1 MSSIDIIE
9 LRKTDTGEKFY
20 PLTHAEAVIGLR
32 DYDFFERYELSDG
45 SPAVKLK
52 PEFAGLFTEGF
63 LSAGGINSD
72 SGGGGDT
79 IEWEQLQTE
88 GTHIANLTINGG
100 TPIEIFAPVG
110 GSGGG
115 GTVTSVAAQGS
126 GGISVSGSPITGS
139 GTLNIGIGSG
149 YKLPTTTEWNGKQD
163 VISDLESIRS
173 NAAAGAAKVS
183 NVQSDWNANSGLARI
198 LNKPEIP
205 SVYDAL
211 LTIRMNGE
219 SIGTFSANASS
230 NKTIDLGTVL
240 TSFTETDPVFSASPA
255 AGITAAMIQSWTNKQ
270 EPLTAGT
277 DYLTPQAIAQSYQP
291 KVSALGSQTRP
302 VYISS
307 AGTFS
312 QASTYAGG
320 TMVTL
325 NASRKGGATASFYA
339 PTSSGTSTSQYLTSG
354 GSSAAPVWSSP
365 GSITEQEGGLVT
377 GATVYAALQNYA
389 RNNAVVH
396 LDGDETIDGYKTF
409 IGGVEVVGWDSL
421 LSTMEGET
429 LADALAAKA
438 DNSDLGDYLPLTD
451 FRFDILCKSV
461 LGSDA
466 DLNKVYDTSY
476 SDLTG
481 HFRYYAYVGANP
493 WPSVPGTQTTAGVH
507 GFPTTS
513 NANALLTIDTYS
525 ESDSLHLYQMGFSGD
540 GNIYFRKGAAAKE
553 NGSWIDPWSN
563 GNWNRLLW
571 EDHNGDAAVTR
582 DLSVSRQLNVA
593 GDVVLPQSGGFWF
606 DTAKSYINSAYFIRG
621 DAAEN
626 DYSFYIHTG
635 TDGGGNP
642 AAMFIECGALYVY
655 GGDVRLQ
662 KGNAVG
668 LDAGRDAYI
677 TRGGSSADYS
687 LYICAGHGSDGT
699 SKVNTHVFTAALCPN
714 ATADQSNLGASN
726 YVWNNLYAKRWYP
739 DPTNAPDAY
748 IEWDATNQ
756 AFKINGPVYST
767 GQVSAGG
774 IFSNS

>member
-32 DYDFFERYELSDG
+32 DYDFFERYEMSDG

-63 LSAGGINSD
+63 LSAGGINSG

-100 TPIEIFAPVG
+100 TPIEVFAPVG

-277 DYLTPQAIAQSYQP
+277 DYLTPQAIALSYQP
-291 KVSALGSQTRP
+291 KVSALGGSTRP

-307 AGTFS
+307 SGTFTR
-312 QASTYAGG
+312 ASAYAGG
-320 TMVTL
+320 TKVTL
-325 NASRKGGATASFYA
+325 NGTDKGAGTASFYA
-339 PTSSGTSTSQYLTSG
+339 PVPVTGNEAAGYGLNGQYLG
-354 GSSAAPVWSSP
+354 GSGHSGVAPIWITP
-365 GSITEQEGGLVT
+365 GSIAEQEGALVT

-389 RNNAVVH
+389 LDNAVVH
-396 LDGDETIDGYKTF
+396 LSGNETISGDKTF
-409 IGGVEVVGWDSL
+409 TGNMEVIGWDYL
-421 LSTMEGET
+421 LSTIEGET
-429 LADALAAKA
+429 IASALAAKA
-438 DNSDLGDYLPLTD
+438 DASDLADYLPLTD
-451 FRFDILCKSV
+451 FRFDILCKSP
-461 LGSDA
+461 LYDRD
-466 DLNKVYDTSY
+466 DLNTVFDKTR

-481 HFRYYAYVGANP
+481 VFSYYAYVARTALDG
-493 WPSVPGTQTTAGVH
+493 TAGIN
-507 GFPTTS
+507 GFPATN
-513 NANALLTIDTYS
+513 NANALLTIGTYS
-525 ESDSLHLYQMGFSGD
+525 DSTSQYLYQMGFSSN
-540 GNIYFRKGAAAKE
+540 GNIYYRNGYAVKE
-553 NGSWIDPWSN
+553 NGAWGTAFENDNRWRRIIAEDYN
-563 GNWNRLLW
+563 GNIMIRRAKQFFL
-571 EDHNGDAAVTR
+571 DDING
-582 DLSVSRQLNVA
+582 
-593 GDVVLPQSGGFWF
+593 G
-606 DTAKSYINSAYFIRG
+606 
-621 DAAEN
+621 
-626 DYSFYIHTG
+626 
-635 TDGGGNP
+635 
-642 AAMFIECGALYVY
+642 
-655 GGDVRLQ
+655 
-662 KGNAVG
+662 
-668 LDAGRDAYI
+668 DAYI
-677 TRGGSSADYS
+677 QRGAAGVDPSTQEPYDDRA
-687 LYICAGHGSDGT
+687 LYIDAGHDANNYLVQLYIHASNVCPHSSND
-699 SKVNTHVFTAALCPN
+699 NT
-714 ATADQSNLGASN
+714 NLGSTWSC
-726 YVWNNLYAKRWYP
+726 WNNLYAKRWYP
-739 DPTNAPDAY
+739 DPTNAPTAY